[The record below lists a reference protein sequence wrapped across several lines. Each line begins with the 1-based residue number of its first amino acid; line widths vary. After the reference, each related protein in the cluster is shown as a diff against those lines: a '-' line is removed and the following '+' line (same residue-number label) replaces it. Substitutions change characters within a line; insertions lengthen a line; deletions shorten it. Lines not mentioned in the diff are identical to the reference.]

1 MREDII
7 EYLEEE
13 VLRRCK
19 CEENKFGFDIYYHI
33 RAVVKN
39 VEKTAHLYNADLEI
53 SIISAWLHD
62 IASITDIN
70 FYKNHHIYGQ
80 YIAEEIL
87 RRKAYDDQK
96 IECVKKCIYSHRG
109 SRVIDKESA
118 EEKCVADA
126 DASSHF
132 DNLPSL
138 LYLSYVTRNMELCE
152 GVNFVKNKMERSW
165 NKLSDK
171 GKKIYF
177 NDYRE
182 TMNVIMRSC
191 AIIMI

>member
-13 VLRRCK
+13 VLKRCK
-19 CEENKFGFDIYYHI
+19 REENKFGFDIYYHI

-39 VEKTAHLYNADLEI
+39 VEKTAILYNADLEI
-53 SIISAWLHD
+53 SIIAAWLHD
-62 IASITDIN
+62 IASITDIDM
-70 FYKNHHIYGQ
+70 YENHHIHGQ

-87 RRKAYDDQK
+87 KRKAYDRKK

-109 SRVIDKESA
+109 SKIRDKKSS
-118 EEKCVADA
+118 EEKCVTDA

-132 DNLPSL
+132 DNLLSL
-138 LYLSYVTRNMELCE
+138 LYLSYVTRNMGLCE

-165 NKLSDK
+165 NKLSEM
-171 GKKIYF
+171 GKEIYF
-177 NDYRE
+177 NDYNE
-182 TMNVIMRSC
+182 TMRVINRSYS
-191 AIIMI
+191 IIMI